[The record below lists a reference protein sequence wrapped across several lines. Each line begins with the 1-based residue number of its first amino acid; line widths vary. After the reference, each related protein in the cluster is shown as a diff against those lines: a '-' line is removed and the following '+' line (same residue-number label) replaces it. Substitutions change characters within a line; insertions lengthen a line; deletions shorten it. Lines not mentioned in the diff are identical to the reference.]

1 MSAAP
6 GHYRIG
12 PDQGRVLLRT
22 FREGMASSVGHD
34 LVIELPRWSAEL
46 VVAEDSALD
55 HAAATSL
62 TARLDLASLVVR
74 EGTGGVKPLTDRDK
88 REIAHTARKLL
99 ETDRHPEAVFASS
112 AVTVSVSDGRGGG
125 TVDGTLTLLGV
136 DRPARLEFTRLDD
149 GRYRITTR
157 ILQSAYGIKPYSAFF
172 GALKLK
178 DAVEAQAEAV
188 LGEPAGERP

>member
-34 LVIELPRWSAEL
+34 LMIELPRWSADL
-46 VVAEDSALD
+46 VVADDES
-55 HAAATSL
+55 ATSL

-99 ETDRHPEAVFASS
+99 ETDRHPEAIFTSS
-112 AVTVSVSDGRGGG
+112 VVTVSVSGGHGGG
-125 TVDGTLTLLGV
+125 SIDGTLTLLGV
-136 DRPARLEFTRLDD
+136 DRPARLDFTRLED

-157 ILQSAYGIKPYSAFF
+157 ILQSVYGIKPYSAFF

-178 DAVEAQAEAV
+178 DAVDVQAEAA
-188 LGEPAGERP
+188 LGDPAGERP